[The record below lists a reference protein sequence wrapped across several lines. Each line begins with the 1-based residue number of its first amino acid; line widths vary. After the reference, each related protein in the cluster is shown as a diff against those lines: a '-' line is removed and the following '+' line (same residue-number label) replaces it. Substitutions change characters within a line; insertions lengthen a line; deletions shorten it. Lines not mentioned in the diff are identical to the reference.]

1 MGQRK
6 GNLDPCYL
14 PLDPVFIM
22 RHISTSEVTSR
33 VKELCIKAACELGS
47 DVVFALKEVRG
58 REESSLGKEV
68 LDQIIENA
76 QIAIKEDAPM
86 CQDTGIAVF
95 FVEVGRNAII
105 DGGLEDAINQGVRQ
119 GYKEGYLRK
128 SVCHPL
134 TRKNTNDNTPAIIH
148 TRIVDGDRL
157 KITIAPKGAGSENMS
172 RLAMLK
178 PSQGLEGIKDFVI
191 NAVKEAGGNPCPPII
206 VGVGIGGN
214 FEKSAILAKEALLR
228 NVGIPN
234 PDKELDALEKE
245 LLEKI
250 NNLGIGPMG
259 FGGRT
264 TALAVHIQTAPCHIA
279 SLPVAVNIQCHAAR
293 HKETII

>member
-1 MGQRK
+1 MRK
-6 GNLDPCYL
+6 
-14 PLDPVFIM
+14 
-22 RHISTSEVTSR
+22 ISTQEITSKVR
-33 VKELCIKAACELGS
+33 ELCIKAACELGS
-47 DVVFALKEVRG
+47 DVIFALEGFRGKEESPLG
-58 REESSLGKEV
+58 REI

-76 QIAIKEDAPM
+76 HIALKEDAPM

-95 FVEVGRNAII
+95 FVEVGRDVAI
-105 DGGLEDAINQGVRQ
+105 DGSLDDAINEGVRQ

-134 TRKNTNDNTPAIIH
+134 TRKNTGDNTPAIIH
-148 TRIVDGDRL
+148 TKIVDGDWV

-178 PSQGLEGIKDFVI
+178 PSQGIQGIKDFVI

-206 VGVGIGGN
+206 LGIGIGGN
-214 FEKSAILAKEALLR
+214 FEKSALLAKEALLR
-228 NVGIPN
+228 NVGTPN
-234 PDKELDALEKE
+234 PDSELDALEKE

-250 NNLGIGPMG
+250 NSLGIGPMG
-259 FGGRT
+259 FGGRAT
-264 TALAVHIQTAPCHIA
+264 SLAVHIKTAPCHIA

-293 HKETII
+293 HKEVVI